1 MLISIKR
8 LIASLL
14 TVFLILLSWIISY
27 EYHCIALLFPLIV
40 WLLIS
45 YSFVALKMQERECF
59 RRCYFQ
65 EKTLISRLLASRF
78 MVILFYLIIS
88 TMMSITI
95 LSSAME
101 YTQIWWLYLVIH
113 TLLSLILYRTILY
126 LSATIITPSHQKLF
140 AREWTINGMTLLIL
154 PFFIYLALNSYAPE
168 YLKESFIET
177 INSASN
183 RVYSKCE
190 ITQKLLIWNREVD
203 AGLWWLVY
211 SSASYAKALW
221 LKSGIWISFIIYNS
235 IAILG
240 INRLIVQV
248 IYLIDI
254 LFQRK
259 KL

>member
-27 EYHCIALLFPLIV
+27 KYHCIALLFPLIV
-40 WLLIS
+40 WILIS
-45 YSFVALKMQERECF
+45 YSFIELKMQERHCL
-59 RRCYFQ
+59 RKCYFQ
-65 EKTLISRLLASRF
+65 KESLLARLLASRF
-78 MVILFYLIIS
+78 MVILFYLIVS

-113 TLLSLILYRTILY
+113 TFLSLILYRIILS
-126 LSATIITPSHQKLF
+126 LTASIVKPSYHKLF
-140 AREWTINGMTLLIL
+140 AREWTINGMTFLIL
-154 PFFIYLALNSYAPE
+154 PFFIYLALNGYAPE

-177 INSASN
+177 IESASITL
-183 RVYSKCE
+183 YSSCT
-190 ITQKLLIWNREVD
+190 ITQKMLIWSKELD

-211 SSASYAKALW
+211 SSAEYAQARW
-221 LKSGIWISFIIYNS
+221 LKAGIWISFIIYNS
-235 IAILG
+235 LAVLG
-240 INRLIVQV
+240 INRLIVQI

>member
-1 MLISIKR
+1 MRISIKR

-27 EYHCIALLFPLIV
+27 QYHCIALLFPLIV
-40 WLLIS
+40 WLTIS
-45 YSFVALKMQERECF
+45 YSFIELKMQERNCL
-59 RRCYFQ
+59 RKCYFKK
-65 EKTLISRLLASRF
+65 ETFIARLLSSRF

-95 LSSAME
+95 LSSAIE
-101 YTQIWWLYLVIH
+101 YSQIWWLYLVIH

-126 LSATIITPSHQKLF
+126 LSATIIKPSYQKLF
-140 AREWTINGMTLLIL
+140 AREWTINGMTFLIL
-154 PFFIYLALNSYAPE
+154 PFFIYLALNSYAPT
-168 YLKESFIET
+168 YLQENFIQT
-177 INSASN
+177 IQSASN
-183 RVYSKCE
+183 TLYSSCT
-190 ITQKLLIWNREVD
+190 ITQKILIWSKELD
-203 AGLWWLVY
+203 ASLWWLVY
-211 SSASYAKALW
+211 SSASYAKATW
-221 LKSGIWISFIIYNS
+221 LKASIWISFIIYNS

-259 KL
+259 QL